1 MNHLVNELA
10 PVNDA
15 AWTQITDEA
24 QRTLAHFLAARKL
37 VDFVGPLGWDA
48 STVPGGRLQAPT
60 SSPAVDVSLRVRR
73 VHPVTELRRAF
84 TLDRHELDAA
94 ERGART
100 IDLGPLVEAAR
111 WAAFAEDWSVFHPS
125 AVSGL
130 EGIVPA
136 SPHATL
142 PIGPGAGP
150 DTYPQTVA
158 QAVEVLREAGV
169 GGPYG
174 LALGPA
180 AYQVVVGSTE
190 VGGYPLL
197 EHLRTILA
205 GPVVWAPAV
214 EGAVV
219 VSLRGGDFE
228 LSVGQDFSV
237 GYAHHDADTVALYLE
252 SSFAF
257 RVHTP
262 EAAVSISTTN
272 A

>member
-1 MNHLVNELA
+1 MNHLARELA

-15 AWTQITDEA
+15 AWLQITEEA
-24 QRTLAHFLAARKL
+24 QRSLAHFLSARKL
-37 VDFVGPLGWDA
+37 VDFVGPLGWDTA
-48 STVPGGRLQAPT
+48 TVPGGRLQAPT
-60 SSPAVDVSLRVRR
+60 ASPALDVSLRVRR
-73 VHPVTELRRAF
+73 VHPVTELRRSF

-100 IDLGPLVEAAR
+100 IDLAPLVEAAR
-111 WAAFAEDWSVFHPS
+111 WAAYAEDWSVFHPS
-125 AVSGL
+125 AASGL
-130 EGIVPA
+130 EGVVPA

-142 PIGPGAGP
+142 PIEAGTP
-150 DTYPQTVA
+150 ADGYPPAVA
-158 QAVEVLREAGV
+158 RAVETLREAGV

-180 AYQVVVGSTE
+180 AYQAVTGSTE
-190 VGGYPLL
+190 AGGFPLL
-197 EHLRTILA
+197 DHLRSILD

-214 EGAVV
+214 EGAIVL
-219 VSLRGGDFE
+219 SLRGGDFE
-228 LSVGQDFSV
+228 LTVGQDFSL
-237 GYAHHDADTVALYLE
+237 GYAHHDADTVSLYLE

-262 EAAVSISTTN
+262 EAAVAISTPT